1 MTPQEIIAQR
11 RLRVLELAGELGNVA
26 AACRQ
31 VGVSRTSFYRWANRA
46 ARYGTGALTPKP
58 RRRPVVPGAFPPETI
73 EAILAEALARPTLG
87 ARQLIGHLAER
98 GVLASHSGVQKI
110 LRRHNLH
117 TRARRV
123 RAMAQITACESGL
136 VTRDALDGPFGF
148 CHFAANPGDLV
159 ALDSFYIGRL
169 KGIGAV
175 WQLTAIDTHTRW
187 AVVRLIV
194 GHPDRDHTIRFID
207 QILRAFRRVN
217 IELSGVLSDNGPEWI
232 SRDFTARLADL
243 EIAHTRT
250 PPRSPDHNAVC
261 ERFQGIALQE
271 FHRPAFH
278 RQRFDRLRDLD
289 TQLQAWVHRY
299 NTRRPNHGDY
309 MRGRTPA
316 EQLRQHQRR
325 TTT

>member
-1 MTPQEIIAQR
+1 MTPQEIIAHR
-11 RLRVLELAGELGNVA
+11 RRRVLELAGELGNVA

-46 ARYGTGALTPKP
+46 ARYGTGALTPKA
-58 RRRPVVPGAFPPETI
+58 RRRPVLPGSFGPETV

-87 ARQLIGHLAER
+87 ARQLVGYLAER
-98 GVLASHSGVQKI
+98 GVLASHTGVQKV

-117 TRARRV
+117 TRSLRV
-123 RAMAQITACESGL
+123 RAMAQITAAQTGL
-136 VTRDALDGPFGF
+136 VTRDALEGPFGF

-169 KGIGAV
+169 KGIGTV

-187 AVVRLIV
+187 AVVMLTI
-194 GHPDRDHTIRFID
+194 GHPNHDTAIRFID
-207 QILRAFRRVN
+207 HLAQAFRRVN
-217 IELSGVLSDNGPEWI
+217 IEVRGVLSDNGPEWI
-232 SRDFTARLADL
+232 SRAFAQHLA
-243 EIAHTRT
+243 EGGIAHTRT

-261 ERFQGIALQE
+261 ERFQGICLQE

-278 RQRFDRLRDLD
+278 RQRFDRIRDLD
-289 TQLQAWVHRY
+289 TQLQAWVERY
-299 NTRRPNHGDY
+299 NTRRKNHGDY

-316 EQLRQHQRR
+316 ELLRQHQRR
-325 TTT
+325 HG